1 MHYNL
6 YHVALFNMNVVH
18 MCRFLTDCGI
28 YLLKSMEI
36 FIDAIVESITLGQSP
51 EYTISFCI
59 FYKFI
64 NCLKKF

>member
-1 MHYNL
+1 MQVPQQSKN
-6 YHVALFNMNVVH
+6 NV
-18 MCRFLTDCGI
+18 TDCGI

-36 FIDAIVESITLGQSP
+36 FIDAIVESITLGQSL
-51 EYTISFCI
+51 EYTVSFRI

>member
-1 MHYNL
+1 MQVPQQPKN
-6 YHVALFNMNVVH
+6 NV
-18 MCRFLTDCGI
+18 TDCGI

-51 EYTISFCI
+51 EYTVSFRI